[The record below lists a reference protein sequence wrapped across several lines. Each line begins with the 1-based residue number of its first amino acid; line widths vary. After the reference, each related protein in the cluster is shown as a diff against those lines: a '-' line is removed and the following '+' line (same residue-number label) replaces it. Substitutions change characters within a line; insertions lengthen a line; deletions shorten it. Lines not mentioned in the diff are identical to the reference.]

1 MRQGVTLHKADTL
14 FCINPGLHG
23 VQSDIKITA
32 ENCCTSFQQTA
43 TECSL
48 QETSLGGTEI
58 NVSSSPLIDP
68 FNSLLFFVH
77 MKSQIPD

>member
-23 VQSDIKITA
+23 VQSDIKITT

-58 NVSSSPLIDP
+58 DVSSSPLI
-68 FNSLLFFVH
+68 
-77 MKSQIPD
+77 